1 MTRLETHRHRPV
13 LGSRVRAHAHHRSA
27 RALRLFDDVL
37 FELFAQIDVR
47 IHLLEREHVSQDDDE
62 LLRVLGVVESRP
74 PQCLRLLSLENRRR
88 AFTLRLRHRFLRA
101 ALGVAIVLTLIAAL
115 AAAAF
120 RLEFRRRHRHLR
132 RRVSQP
138 QLRLIQQRHGQL
150 HARRFQKHHQPIPF
164 HLPSLISI
172 HLNLGPLRPRVQFHH
187 AALFK
192 RLKQFLLRRIS
203 RQSLHVHRARRLPRV
218 HPFKPSRPARLLP
231 PHLGPFRPFRR
242 ARRRRQPLA
251 RRRVRAF
258 EILLRALIR
267 VDGVE
272 RRHRA
277 TNLFTVVIVVLV
289 RHRHRVVRPRRV
301 VSRDESTARLVPRV
315 RRPIVVDE
323 RRAIVAAVIERGLRF
338 VRRHRALDRGELATE
353 DVEVVVRV
361 VGAHGASMAADEGLD
376 GGGCHGGP
384 GNRGQTM
391 GGPSVSAPSTPMVW
405 LGICSSWVCVF
416 DLYCK
421 DIHVYVRAVY
431 GRASSAR
438 DRHSTTRAPIDFA
451 RSRRATR

>member
-1 MTRLETHRHRPV
+1 M
-13 LGSRVRAHAHHRSA
+13 
-27 RALRLFDDVL
+27 
-37 FELFAQIDVR
+37 
-47 IHLLEREHVSQDDDE
+47 SQDDDE
-62 LLRVLGVVESRP
+62 FLRVLGVVESRP
-74 PQCLRLLSLENRRR
+74 PQRLRLLSLENRRR

-101 ALGVAIVLTLIAAL
+101 ALGVAIVLALIAAL

-164 HLPSLISI
+164 HLPSLVSI
-172 HLNLGPLRPRVQFHH
+172 HLDLGPLRPRVQFHH

-218 HPFKPSRPARLLP
+218 HPLKPSRARRLLS

-277 TNLFTVVIVVLV
+277 TNLFPVLILALV
-289 RHRHRVVRPRRV
+289 RHRRRVVRLRRRV
-301 VSRDESTARLVPRV
+301 VSRDESTARLVPHV
-315 RRPIVVDE
+315 RRPVVVDE
-323 RRAIVAAVIERGLRF
+323 RRAIVTAIVERGLHI
-338 VRRHRALDRGELATE
+338 VRRHRALHRGELATE

-361 VGAHGASMAADEGLD
+361 VGAHARRCL
-376 GGGCHGGP
+376 
-384 GNRGQTM
+384 RGR
-391 GGPSVSAPSTPMVW
+391 V
-405 LGICSSWVCVF
+405 
-416 DLYCK
+416 
-421 DIHVYVRAVY
+421 
-431 GRASSAR
+431 
-438 DRHSTTRAPIDFA
+438 
-451 RSRRATR
+451 